1 MSFKQYIPDIGKEWD
16 AYWKKTSLDQELELV
31 DTDGLKPIFEKY
43 LSKRGK
49 ILEAGCGMGKW
60 VITLAKQGYNIEGAD
75 ANDYAI
81 KKLKAFF
88 KQAKV
93 EKADIKALPY
103 PDGSFDSYLSLGV
116 VEHFEEG
123 PQKALG
129 EAYRVLRRGGT
140 AIIEVP
146 FDSFL
151 RRCVRTLNQVKT
163 IIKTPARL
171 MVEALGLRNNRQQP
185 KMRFYEYRYTKN
197 ELLAFMK
204 DAGFINI
211 RIYPK
216 DDLSKERSIAL
227 WLDFPKLISHSG
239 KIFEL
244 NGFGRMAKRLLNSI
258 SPYTYAALIVA
269 VARKP

>member
-1 MSFKQYIPDIGKEWD
+1 
-16 AYWKKTSLDQELELV
+16 
-31 DTDGLKPIFEKY
+31 
-43 LSKRGK
+43 
-49 ILEAGCGMGKW
+49 
-60 VITLAKQGYNIEGAD
+60 
-75 ANDYAI
+75 
-81 KKLKAFF
+81 
-88 KQAKV
+88 
-93 EKADIKALPY
+93 
-103 PDGSFDSYLSLGV
+103 
-116 VEHFEEG
+116 
-123 PQKALG
+123 
-129 EAYRVLRRGGT
+129 
-140 AIIEVP
+140 
-146 FDSFL
+146 
-151 RRCVRTLNQVKT
+151 
-163 IIKTPARL
+163 